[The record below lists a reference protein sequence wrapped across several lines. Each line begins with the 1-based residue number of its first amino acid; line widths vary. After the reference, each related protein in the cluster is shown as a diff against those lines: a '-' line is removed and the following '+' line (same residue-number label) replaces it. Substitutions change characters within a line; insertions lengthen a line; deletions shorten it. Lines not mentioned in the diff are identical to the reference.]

1 MVSINVMTGTVAKMI
16 QLMTSSLFESI
27 VRFLGICMLVKAL
40 SLEEFGE
47 YSIIVSI
54 AAITATLVNFG
65 GYNLV
70 MSSQKETKEIYFSE
84 VFVTLLNTFVLISL
98 LTFFSL
104 FYDVSLLI
112 VSVFLSEHFLVSIQ
126 GITYSSLLKERKEL
140 VLSLVRTSVAIL
152 FLLVCAIFSYVESSE
167 NVFISLYV
175 AYSFISCAIYIISV
189 IYIDSK
195 KINIVFICINEY
207 QFRLKDGI
215 WFLSSGL
222 ARSAFFNI
230 DKVIVGFFFNKEITA
245 IYAIT
250 MRIYN
255 ALFSVVNSALAATES
270 AFYHLRNSELKNHYL
285 NSLKYSFGISLI
297 ISLVAIITIPIL
309 VRLFPSDYH
318 IIVDFLYLI
327 SITLVLQSVL
337 WNNLNYFNGIRKERI
352 RLFCMILGMTS
363 LFILNGVNLSFS
375 LEIYPLYIYTMSIVF
390 ILLYS
395 FGKVSNES

>member
-1 MVSINVMTGTVAKMI
+1 MTGTVAKMI

-255 ALFSVVNSALAATES
+255 ALF
-270 AFYHLRNSELKNHYL
+270 
-285 NSLKYSFGISLI
+285 
-297 ISLVAIITIPIL
+297 
-309 VRLFPSDYH
+309 
-318 IIVDFLYLI
+318 
-327 SITLVLQSVL
+327 
-337 WNNLNYFNGIRKERI
+337 
-352 RLFCMILGMTS
+352 
-363 LFILNGVNLSFS
+363 
-375 LEIYPLYIYTMSIVF
+375 
-390 ILLYS
+390 
-395 FGKVSNES
+395 